1 MIELHDISKTYNIG
15 KNNQFTALHSI
26 NLTIHQGEFVAITG
40 KSGAGKST
48 LLHILGCID
57 TPTEGCYNLF
67 GQNVEKLKDRKLS
80 DIRNQ
85 TFGFVMQDYALI
97 NNLTAYDNIIIPALL
112 KKNKMQNVDAQI
124 KNLAEKV
131 EISPLISKKV
141 NTLSGGERQRVAI
154 ARALINSPKILIA
167 DEPTGN
173 LDSATSEKIY
183 ALFKMINQEEVTVII
198 VTHDEDLAAKFSR
211 KITISDGCIIND
223 TL

>member
-1 MIELHDISKTYNIG
+1 MIELHDIGKTYNIG

-57 TPTEGCYNLF
+57 TPTEGCYHLF
-67 GQNVEKLKDRKLS
+67 GQNVEKLRDRKLS

-141 NTLSGGERQRVAI
+141 NTLSGGERQRIAI

-173 LDSATSEKIY
+173 LDSVTSEKIY